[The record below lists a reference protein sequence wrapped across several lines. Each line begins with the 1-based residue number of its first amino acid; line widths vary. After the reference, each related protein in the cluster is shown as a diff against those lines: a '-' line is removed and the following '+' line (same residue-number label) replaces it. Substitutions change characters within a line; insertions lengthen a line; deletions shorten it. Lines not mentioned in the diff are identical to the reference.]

1 MAVSEEEI
9 DALFNEIQSEEKE
22 KTASQEVE
30 PDQVAESLRKTA
42 SQLRD
47 AEDQDEMAIDGTVT
61 VESGSPSK
69 QALKEKLLLG
79 IKNDQSDE
87 TYKRLRNE
95 LIETGPVG
103 EEGDEIDKVAEALA
117 EAIANGEL

>member
-22 KTASQEVE
+22 KTASQKVE

-61 VESGSPSK
+61 VESDSPSK

-79 IKNDQSDE
+79 IKNDQSDK
-87 TYKRLRNE
+87 TYKKLRNE
-95 LIETGPVG
+95 LIETGPVE